1 MGTNKII
8 KLIRRN
14 IMSLGGVSGVNRALN
29 TQGVGA
35 TEKNDSK
42 KDHISNTNLKE
53 LLTELNSNSSGLSTK
68 ASDILKN
75 FMDTSIPLGTHKLPL
90 HTAEQG
96 ELVADISTALSK
108 SEKSDVKGLPRSEV
122 KRSCE
127 NRLSSSWLTSRAGTF
142 TAMITNPVGLL
153 PIRTLRKAFKG
164 ADHALRETISKDIL
178 RGDNNPLAKLIE
190 GAVLYPL
197 QEAFQSGAFALGIV
211 EKPSHALGKPSDFMK
226 AVVKIEAAMAQVETM

>member
-1 MGTNKII
+1 
-8 KLIRRN
+8 
-14 IMSLGGVSGVNRALN
+14 MSLGGVSGANRAIS
-29 TQGVGA
+29 TQGVRA
-35 TEKNDSK
+35 TEKSDSK

-53 LLTELNSNSSGLSTK
+53 LLTELNSNSSGLSSK

-96 ELVADISTALSK
+96 ELVADISTALCK
-108 SEKSDVKGLPRSEV
+108 SEKEDVNAMPRSEV
-122 KRSCE
+122 KKSCE

-142 TAMITNPVGLL
+142 TSMITNPVGLL
-153 PIRTLRKAFKG
+153 PVRTLRKVFKG
-164 ADHALRETISKDIL
+164 GDHAIRAQISKDIL
-178 RGDNNPLAKLIE
+178 HSNDPLAKKIIE

-197 QEAFQSGAFALGIV
+197 QGVFQAGAFALGVI

-226 AVVKIEAAMAQVETM
+226 AIDKIEAAMEQVETM